1 MAAAATPGAD
11 GLTEMVLNEGVRF
24 ESVDPS
30 VKRAFLR
37 TPEKML
43 LTAPVRLYKWTNRP
57 LSDGARIT
65 PWWSFVETTR
75 LPSGAHAEGFHVSE
89 ERAKRLGRSHREF
102 SRSRAAISDQFDNTM
117 ATLLLV
123 QIRQPVWGFAGQAS
137 GQREFADIQT
147 DLANIFLIGGA
158 YQVWVPNLTL
168 HYVNPIPVLG

>member
-1 MAAAATPGAD
+1 
-11 GLTEMVLNEGVRF
+11 MVLNEGVRF

-117 ATLLLV
+117 STLLLV

-137 GQREFADIQT
+137 GQREFAEPPQS
-147 DLANIFLIGGA
+147 LQFRRFVAFLHWSLCGLGGRRRNR
-158 YQVWVPNLTL
+158 W
-168 HYVNPIPVLG
+168 